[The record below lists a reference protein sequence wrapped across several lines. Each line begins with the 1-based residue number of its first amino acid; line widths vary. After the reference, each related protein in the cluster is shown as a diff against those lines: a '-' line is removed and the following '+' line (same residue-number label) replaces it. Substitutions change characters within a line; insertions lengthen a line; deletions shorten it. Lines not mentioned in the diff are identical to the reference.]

1 MAFLASAIN
10 QNPIQKANMM
20 FLSKEATNKDKT
32 LKIEKL
38 LSLDKSDT
46 SNSEKIWK
54 KKGFCGDQKSDFTK
68 TKVNFPE
75 NTLVYC
81 NQGAILI

>member
-1 MAFLASAIN
+1 M
-10 QNPIQKANMM
+10 
-20 FLSKEATNKDKT
+20 
-32 LKIEKL
+32 L

>member
-20 FLSKEATNKDKT
+20 FLSKEATNKDKN
-32 LKIEKL
+32 LKIEML

-54 KKGFCGDQKSDFTK
+54 KKVLVVIKKVISQKQK
-68 TKVNFPE
+68 
-75 NTLVYC
+75 
-81 NQGAILI
+81 

>member
-20 FLSKEATNKDKT
+20 FLSKEATNKDKN
-32 LKIEKL
+32 LKIEML

-54 KKGFCGDQKSDFTK
+54 QKVLVVIKKVISQKQK
-68 TKVNFPE
+68 
-75 NTLVYC
+75 
-81 NQGAILI
+81 